1 MTEAVTDKPK
11 GKAKKSKPFWVMTER
26 DGLLIRHYTGT
37 DKGKAREK
45 AAEIL
50 AKDATAKV
58 FVVKVGN
65 LAVLTNDSL
74 EATLP
79 QDAF

>member
-1 MTEAVTDKPK
+1 MTEVAEKPK
-11 GKAKKSKPFWVMTER
+11 GKVKKPKPFWVMTER
-26 DGLLIRHYTGT
+26 DGLLSRHYTGT

-50 AKDATAKV
+50 AKDTNAKV
-58 FVVKVGN
+58 FVVKVGT